1 MESEVED
8 TTVSKAI
15 VVGHGAVNGMSVE
28 ASSSLSQLS
37 SSGQTQSRYVDDAN
51 RRGIVVAARYST
63 DIMHVHE
70 ETLKGVLGG

>member
-1 MESEVED
+1 MVCRRESKADGNVESEVED

-37 SSGQTQSRYVDDAN
+37 SSGQT
-51 RRGIVVAARYST
+51 
-63 DIMHVHE
+63 
-70 ETLKGVLGG
+70 